1 MVEEFIAG
9 DIRDFL
15 QEQIDSVAELEAL
28 LLLRGHAG
36 EVWSA
41 QRLADRLYIDTPSAE
56 EILTRLVRRGLFTEA
71 AGTFSY
77 APADDKHRAVID
89 RLADAYARFLVPV
102 SRIIHAKPASIQKFA
117 DAFRFRKD
125 K

>member
-15 QEQIDSVAELEAL
+15 LEHIDTVAELEAL
-28 LLLRGHAG
+28 LLRRHGG
-36 EVWSA
+36 EAWTV
-41 QRLADRLYIDTPSAE
+41 QRLADRLYIDPPAAE
-56 EILTRLVRRGLFTEA
+56 EILARLVRHGLFAEA
-71 AGTFSY
+71 GGAFRY
-77 APADDKHRAVID
+77 APDDGKRRELID
-89 RLADAYARFLVPV
+89 RLAATYTRFLVPV
-102 SRIIHAKPASIQKFA
+102 SRIIHTKPGRIQKFA